1 VASTRKEWLVKLEDA
16 FWAYSVSFEM
26 VEKPRRGG
34 GLN

>member
-1 VASTRKEWLVKLEDA
+1 MLRDELRIPII
-16 FWAYSVSFEM
+16 SFEM